1 VRRIMPVRVP
11 LLVAAFTGAMLLA
24 SCGTQTSADL
34 YLVKR
39 TGKIPGANLTLLVTD
54 NGSVRCNG
62 GPPRP
67 LPNDMLLQSR
77 ELTKQLAEDQAKP
90 IPLIGV
96 PNSIYDFTVTFGAGK
111 VGWQDGNPYVPESFK
126 QLAYLTRRIAKQVC
140 GLKR

>member
-1 VRRIMPVRVP
+1 MRSVLRVRLP
-11 LLVAAFTGAMLLA
+11 LLVATVTALLLLA
-24 SCGTQTSADL
+24 SCGTQASADL
-34 YLVKR
+34 YLIKR

-77 ELTKQLAEDQAKP
+77 ELTKQLAEDQTKP
-90 IPLIGV
+90 IPMIGV

>member
-1 VRRIMPVRVP
+1 VRRGLSVRLP
-11 LLVAAFTGAMLLA
+11 LLVATVTALLLLT

-34 YLVKR
+34 YLIKR

-77 ELTKQLAEDQAKP
+77 ELTKQLAEDQSKP
-90 IPLIGV
+90 IPMIGV